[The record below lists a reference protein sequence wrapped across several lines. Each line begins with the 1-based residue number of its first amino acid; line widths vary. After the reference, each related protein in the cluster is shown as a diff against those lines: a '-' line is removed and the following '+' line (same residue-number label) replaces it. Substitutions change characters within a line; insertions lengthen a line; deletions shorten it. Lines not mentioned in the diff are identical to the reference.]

1 MQARGVAPAI
11 IFIDEIDAV
20 GRIRGGAQG
29 NDERDQT
36 LNQMLSEMDGFGDG
50 VGVIVM
56 AATNRK
62 DVLDPALI
70 RPGRF
75 DRIIQVGLPDLMGRV
90 ETFQA
95 SQHDTRW
102 AYLTTTYNSCVVL
115 HAAANARYC
124 LQMFIKRDTP
134 WHALLSRPR
143 ANQKLVKSAVFLLT
157 ASMHQS
163 SGHLVSSR
171 FTLPKRL
178 IVLPKNTSSLPVQ
191 ILLTRTLFHTHQS
204 GRSYAHFT

>member
-1 MQARGVAPAI
+1 MSVRMRVNVSLQARGVAPAI

-95 SQHDTRW
+95 SLRHSC
-102 AYLTTTYNSCVVL
+102 AY
-115 HAAANARYC
+115 
-124 LQMFIKRDTP
+124 P
-134 WHALLSRPR
+134 
-143 ANQKLVKSAVFLLT
+143 
-157 ASMHQS
+157 
-163 SGHLVSSR
+163 
-171 FTLPKRL
+171 
-178 IVLPKNTSSLPVQ
+178 
-191 ILLTRTLFHTHQS
+191 
-204 GRSYAHFT
+204 

>member
-95 SQHDTRW
+95 SQHDIRR
-102 AYLTTTYNSCVVL
+102 AYLTAAIERCVVL
-115 HAAANARYC
+115 M
-124 LQMFIKRDTP
+124 Q
-134 WHALLSRPR
+134 LL
-143 ANQKLVKSAVFLLT
+143 AQ
-157 ASMHQS
+157 
-163 SGHLVSSR
+163 
-171 FTLPKRL
+171 
-178 IVLPKNTSSLPVQ
+178 
-191 ILLTRTLFHTHQS
+191 
-204 GRSYAHFT
+204 

>member
-1 MQARGVAPAI
+1 MYETTEAQTFTAVVIIALQARGVAPAI

-29 NDERDQT
+29 NDERDTT

-75 DRIIQVGLPDLMGRV
+75 DRIIQVGLPDVMGRV
-90 ETFQA
+90 ETFQVGPLRTHC
-95 SQHDTRW
+95 SHVQSMIVKLSPTLQLRQNIPTR
-102 AYLTTTYNSCVVL
+102 
-115 HAAANARYC
+115 
-124 LQMFIKRDTP
+124 K
-134 WHALLSRPR
+134 LL
-143 ANQKLVKSAVFLLT
+143 FC
-157 ASMHQS
+157 
-163 SGHLVSSR
+163 
-171 FTLPKRL
+171 
-178 IVLPKNTSSLPVQ
+178 
-191 ILLTRTLFHTHQS
+191 
-204 GRSYAHFT
+204 

>member
-29 NDERDQT
+29 NDERDTT
-36 LNQMLSEMDGFGDG
+36 LNQMLSEMDGFGEG

-75 DRIIQVGLPDLMGRV
+75 DRIIQVGLPDIMGRV
-90 ETFQA
+90 ETFQVG
-95 SQHDTRW
+95 SLR
-102 AYLTTTYNSCVVL
+102 
-115 HAAANARYC
+115 
-124 LQMFIKRDTP
+124 
-134 WHALLSRPR
+134 SRQNHVQPP
-143 ANQKLVKSAVFLLT
+143 SA
-157 ASMHQS
+157 
-163 SGHLVSSR
+163 
-171 FTLPKRL
+171 
-178 IVLPKNTSSLPVQ
+178 
-191 ILLTRTLFHTHQS
+191 
-204 GRSYAHFT
+204 